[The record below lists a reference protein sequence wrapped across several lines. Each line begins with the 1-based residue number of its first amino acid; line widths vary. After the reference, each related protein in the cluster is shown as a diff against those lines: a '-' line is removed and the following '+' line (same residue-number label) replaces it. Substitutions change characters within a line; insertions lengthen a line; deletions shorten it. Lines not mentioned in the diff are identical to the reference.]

1 MKRPGAIGK
10 ADDVVDELKL
20 LEFEL
25 LSLIEHFLEFLLLLL
40 LEDGHAPG
48 VHLAVLLADL
58 VLLDP
63 GLELALPFELDFL
76 EKLL

>member
-58 VLLDP
+58 VLL
-63 GLELALPFELDFL
+63 ELALPFELDFL